1 MACILETGCK
11 TEGSYSGKAGAGK
24 WGEKKSR
31 KLVVSGLILPNE
43 HSVPFPEETLPA
55 SLMKRRG
62 YGYYMGLER
71 GESTL

>member
-31 KLVVSGLILPNE
+31 KLVVSGLILPN
-43 HSVPFPEETLPA
+43 
-55 SLMKRRG
+55 
-62 YGYYMGLER
+62 
-71 GESTL
+71 